1 MATNS
6 NDIDNFG
13 GYEQDFYS
21 LRDGFAKTVESVSSA
36 PTTDKRKT
44 AIQNGEQ
51 ELGEANDIIVQMERE
66 LMNAPTPSRVRLQ
79 ARLRLLK
86 SESEKMKRDLRRAS
100 LSPLV
105 NQDREDLLL
114 TMDTAEPDL
123 DASTIDQRQRLLN
136 GTDRLGESSRR
147 LEGSHRLALETE
159 SIGVNILS
167 TLKGQRETLLRTR
180 DTLGE
185 ADSYIDKSSRTL
197 KVMARRM
204 ATNKIIIGV
213 IILVLVALIVLII
226 WTKLF

>member
-1 MATNS
+1 MSTETDPFS
-6 NDIDNFG
+6 
-13 GYEQDFYS
+13 GYEHDFYALQTS
-21 LRDGFAKTVESVSSA
+21 FNKTVESVASA
-36 PTTDKRKT
+36 STTNNRKT
-44 AIQNGEQ
+44 AVQNAER
-51 ELGEANDIIVQMERE
+51 ELGEANEIIVQMDKE
-66 LMNAPTPSRVRLQ
+66 LANTPTPGRVRLQ

-86 SESEKMKRDLRRAS
+86 AENEKMKRDLRRAS

-114 TMDTAEPDL
+114 TMDTDSAGDL

-147 LEGSHRLALETE
+147 LEASHRLALETE
-159 SIGVNILS
+159 NIGVNILG

-213 IILVLVALIVLII
+213 IILLLVAII
-226 WTKLF
+226 ILVIWSKLFW

>member
-1 MATNS
+1 
-6 NDIDNFG
+6 
-13 GYEQDFYS
+13 
-21 LRDGFAKTVESVSSA
+21 
-36 PTTDKRKT
+36 
-44 AIQNGEQ
+44 
-51 ELGEANDIIVQMERE
+51 
-66 LMNAPTPSRVRLQ
+66 
-79 ARLRLLK
+79 
-86 SESEKMKRDLRRAS
+86 MKRDLRRAS
-100 LSPLV
+100 LSPMV

-114 TMDTAEPDL
+114 TMDTEPDL

-204 ATNKIIIGV
+204 ATNKIIIGI
-213 IILVLVALIVLII
+213 IILVLVALIVLIV
-226 WTKLF
+226 WSKLF

>member
-1 MATNS
+1 MSTETDHFS
-6 NDIDNFG
+6 
-13 GYEQDFYS
+13 GYEHDFYALQS
-21 LRDGFAKTVESVSSA
+21 SFTKTVESIASA
-36 PTTDKRKT
+36 PNAGKYHVNHAKT
-44 AIQNGEQ
+44 WFIAHS
-51 ELGEANDIIVQMERE
+51 LLFCDANEIIVQMDRE
-66 LMNAPTPSRVRLQ
+66 LVNTPTPSRVRLQ

-86 SESEKMKRDLRRAS
+86 SEGEKMKRDLRRAS

-105 NQDREDLLL
+105 NQDREDLFLN
-114 TMDTAEPDL
+114 MDSAESDL

-197 KVMARRM
+197 KVMARR
-204 ATNKIIIGV
+204 
-213 IILVLVALIVLII
+213 
-226 WTKLF
+226 